1 MIWQQQTVADAD
13 AMREDA
19 ALFSGS
25 SFCCAYAT
33 VMATA
38 LAAMDADVA
47 TTTVSGPF
55 CYFSAV
61 VDVETTSANQRY

>member
-1 MIWQQQTVADAD
+1 MVDVD
-13 AMREDA
+13 VMKEDA
-19 ALFSGS
+19 TLFSGS

-47 TTTVSGPF
+47 TTTVSGSS

-61 VDVETTSANQRY
+61 VDVETASANKQY